1 MESLMAAMQRAAVHP
16 EGHQVPA
23 AQAAEVLPVKH
34 PMANRSPRRKAKAG
48 SRNLV
53 HPVMNR
59 KVMLRQRVKRE
70 AVSRKAMSSREMVSR
85 KLETR
90 RIMTSSRPAII
101 SARILLKS
109 QWQSLNRS

>member
-1 MESLMAAMQRAAVHP
+1 MGLLMVAMQRAAVHP

-34 PMANRSPRRKAKAG
+34 PMANRSPRRKVKAG

-70 AVSRKAMSSREMVSR
+70 AMSRKA
-85 KLETR
+85 
-90 RIMTSSRPAII
+90 MTSSRPTII